1 MGRGRS
7 GCLCK
12 PAVRRVRKEPH
23 KGVSV
28 NAHLVEGV
36 GEEVLDE
43 CAVAPVHHRAFVAL
57 LAWRGNVNSDPR
69 WFGQDS
75 PVFFVSLVYLV
86 RPRRQ
91 RRERSVGGRPQAR
104 GRRMMRSARAPPA
117 ARRSG
122 EDRPGEEDRSGC
134 CSRRPFF
141 VVTNPH
147 NFFLSVCS
155 SYEHTLFVSV
165 CRSCVSSSSVQRP
178 PIPRRCPVRA

>member
-57 LAWRGNVNSDPR
+57 LA
-69 WFGQDS
+69 
-75 PVFFVSLVYLV
+75 LVGK
-86 RPRRQ
+86 
-91 RRERSVGGRPQAR
+91 GG
-104 GRRMMRSARAPPA
+104 SAQ
-117 ARRSG
+117 S
-122 EDRPGEEDRSGC
+122 EEG
-134 CSRRPFF
+134 
-141 VVTNPH
+141 
-147 NFFLSVCS
+147 LK
-155 SYEHTLFVSV
+155 L
-165 CRSCVSSSSVQRP
+165 
-178 PIPRRCPVRA
+178 AGGG